1 MRVIQNE
8 MVAFRC
14 PNTLKERMKEIA
26 LNSDMHVSQVVRIAC
41 AELVFRRSQTSVK
54 DEPKPLAFSL

>member
-14 PNTLKERMKEIA
+14 PNTLKERLNQIA
-26 LNSDMHVSQVVRIAC
+26 VNSDMHVSQVVRMAC
-41 AELVFRRSQTSVK
+41 AELVHRRSQTGTKVGI
-54 DEPKPLAFSL
+54 EANGCG

>member
-14 PNTLKERMKEIA
+14 PNTLKERLNEIA
-26 LNSDMHVSQVVRIAC
+26 LASDMHVSQVVRIAC
-41 AELVFRRSQTSVK
+41 AERVVRRSETGRTGELQ
-54 DEPKPLAFSL
+54 PIAWR

>member
-14 PNTLKERMKEIA
+14 PNTLKVRLNEIA
-26 LNSDMHVSQVVRIAC
+26 LNSDMHVSQVVRMAC
-41 AELVFRRSQTSVK
+41 AELVFRRSQTGTK
-54 DEPKPLAFSL
+54 DEPQPIACG

>member
-14 PNTLKERMKEIA
+14 PNTLKERLNEIA
-26 LNSDMHVSQVVRIAC
+26 LASDMHVSQLVRIAC
-41 AELVFRRSQTSVK
+41 IELVSRRSATGKKIEQQPISC
-54 DEPKPLAFSL
+54 S

>member
-14 PNTLKERMKEIA
+14 PNTLKERLNQIA
-26 LNSDMHVSQVVRIAC
+26 LASDMHVSQLVRMAC
-41 AELVFRRSQTSVK
+41 AEFVFRRSQTSIE
-54 DEPKPLAFSL
+54 DELQPIACG

>member
-14 PNTLKERMKEIA
+14 PNTLKERLNEIA
-26 LNSDMHVSQVVRIAC
+26 LNSDMHVSQVVRMAC
-41 AELVFRRSQTSVK
+41 AELVFRRSQTGMK
-54 DEPKPLAFSL
+54 DSQQPIACT

>member
-14 PNTLKERMKEIA
+14 PNTLKDRLNEIA
-26 LNSDMHVSQVVRIAC
+26 LASDMHVSQVVRMAC
-41 AELVFRRSQTSVK
+41 AELVQRRSQTGTK
-54 DEPKPLAFSL
+54 DEYQPIACG

>member
-14 PNTLKERMKEIA
+14 PNTLKERLNEIA
-26 LNSDMHVSQVVRIAC
+26 VASDMHVSQLVRIAC
-41 AELVFRRSQTSVK
+41 AELVSRRSSTSIK
-54 DEPKPLAFSL
+54 GEQQPIACG

>member
-14 PNTLKERMKEIA
+14 PNTLKERLNEIA
-26 LNSDMHVSQVVRIAC
+26 LTSDMHVSQVVRMAC
-41 AELVFRRSQTSVK
+41 AVLVHRHSQTGMK
-54 DEPKPLAFSL
+54 DEPKPLACG

>member
-14 PNTLKERMKEIA
+14 PNTLKERLTEIA
-26 LNSDMHVSQVVRIAC
+26 LASDMHVSQVVRMAC
-41 AELVFRRSQTSVK
+41 TELVFKRLQTGTK
-54 DEPKPLAFSL
+54 DEPKPLACG

>member
-14 PNTLKERMKEIA
+14 PNTLKERLNEIA
-26 LNSDMHVSQVVRIAC
+26 LNSDMHVSQVVRMAC
-41 AELVFRRSQTSVK
+41 AELVFRRSQTGMK
-54 DEPKPLAFSL
+54 DSQQPTACG

>member
-14 PNTLKERMKEIA
+14 PNTLKERLNEIA
-26 LNSDMHVSQVVRIAC
+26 LTSDMHVSQVVRMAC
-41 AELVFRRSQTSVK
+41 AELVFRRSQTGMK
-54 DEPKPLAFSL
+54 E

>member
-14 PNTLKERMKEIA
+14 PNTLKERLSEIA
-26 LNSDMHVSQVVRIAC
+26 IASDMHVSQLVRIAC
-41 AELVFRRSQTSVK
+41 AELVSRRSATGIKGEQQ
-54 DEPKPLAFSL
+54 PIACG

>member
-14 PNTLKERMKEIA
+14 PNTLKQHLNEIA
-26 LNSDMHVSQVVRIAC
+26 LTSDMHVSQVVRMAC
-41 AELVFRRSQTSVK
+41 VELVHRRSQIGIK
-54 DEPKPLAFSL
+54 E

>member
-14 PNTLKERMKEIA
+14 PNTLKERLNEIA
-26 LNSDMHVSQVVRIAC
+26 LASDMHVSQLVRIAC
-41 AELVFRRSQTSVK
+41 AELVSSRSATGRRV
-54 DEPKPLAFSL
+54 EPQPIACG

>member
-14 PNTLKERMKEIA
+14 PNTLKDRLNEIA
-26 LNSDMHVSQVVRIAC
+26 LASDMHVSQVVRIAC
-41 AELVFRRSQTSVK
+41 AELVIRRSATGKTNELQ
-54 DEPKPLAFSL
+54 PIAWR

>member
-14 PNTLKERMKEIA
+14 PNTLKERLNEIA
-26 LNSDMHVSQVVRIAC
+26 LTSDMHVSQVVRIAC
-41 AELVFRRSQTSVK
+41 AELVFRRSQTGIK
-54 DEPKPLAFSL
+54 DERQPIACG

>member
-14 PNTLKERMKEIA
+14 PNTLKQRLNEIA
-26 LNSDMHVSQVVRIAC
+26 LSSDMHVSQVVRMAC
-41 AELVFRRSQTSVK
+41 AELVFRRSQTGK
-54 DEPKPLAFSL
+54 TDDPKPIACG

>member
-14 PNTLKERMKEIA
+14 PNTLKERLNEIA
-26 LNSDMHVSQVVRIAC
+26 LTSDMHVSQVVRMAC
-41 AELVFRRSQTSVK
+41 AEFVFRQSQTGMK
-54 DEPKPLAFSL
+54 DEPEPIAYG

>member
-14 PNTLKERMKEIA
+14 PNTLKERLNEIA
-26 LNSDMHVSQVVRIAC
+26 LTSDMHVSQVVRMAC
-41 AELVFRRSQTSVK
+41 AELVFRRSQTGTR
-54 DEPKPLAFSL
+54 DEPQPIVCG

>member
-14 PNTLKERMKEIA
+14 PNTLKERLNELA
-26 LNSDMHVSQVVRIAC
+26 LTSDMHVSQVVRMAC
-41 AELVFRRSQTSVK
+41 AELVYRRTQTGMK
-54 DEPKPLAFSL
+54 E

>member
-14 PNTLKERMKEIA
+14 PNTLKERLNEIA
-26 LNSDMHVSQVVRIAC
+26 LASDMHVSQVVRIAC
-41 AELVFRRSQTSVK
+41 AELVVRRSQTGRTG
-54 DEPKPLAFSL
+54 ELQPIACG

>member
-14 PNTLKERMKEIA
+14 PNTLKERLNEIA
-26 LNSDMHVSQVVRIAC
+26 IASDMHVSQLVRIAC
-41 AELVFRRSQTSVK
+41 AELVSRRSATSIK
-54 DEPKPLAFSL
+54 GEQQPIACG

>member
-14 PNTLKERMKEIA
+14 PNTLKERLNEIA
-26 LNSDMHVSQVVRIAC
+26 LTSDMHVSQVVRMAC
-41 AELVFRRSQTSVK
+41 AELVYRRSQTSMK
-54 DEPKPLAFSL
+54 DEPKPLACG

>member
-14 PNTLKERMKEIA
+14 PNTLKERLNEIA
-26 LNSDMHVSQVVRIAC
+26 LNSDMHVSQVVRMAC
-41 AELVFRRSQTSVK
+41 AELVFRRSQTGMN
-54 DEPKPLAFSL
+54 DEPKPIACG

>member
-14 PNTLKERMKEIA
+14 PNTLKERLNEIA
-26 LNSDMHVSQVVRIAC
+26 IASDMHVSQLVRIAC
-41 AELVFRRSQTSVK
+41 AELVSRR
-54 DEPKPLAFSL
+54 LATGIKGEQQPIACG